1 MIRIYGH
8 EGDQSLHMVAL
19 VAFDRVSGEVYGTYV
34 HGSLRGPDASGA
46 KRGGERL
53 LEEVAGRLGGSDI
66 AVDLLE
72 VPFDQF
78 PTSGIVGVDP
88 ETRRLQPV
96 REVTGSPPRL
106 DRP

>member
-1 MIRIYGH
+1 MIRIYRH

-53 LEEVAGRLGGSDI
+53 LEEVAGRLGASDI

-88 ETRRLQPV
+88 DTRRLLTV
-96 REVTGSPPRL
+96 REVTGSLPRL